1 MSINRNEE
9 LQSGNEKIFLD
20 YNVTEGSSHSL
31 NEENTIRR
39 QSQTFNDLENYSTYS
54 WTKPYT
60 IPLNVVKNRIN
71 SAYLEIIDL
80 LITYE
85 QALTRVFLNP
95 YIDPGLEESHFHI
108 WDELAKNNKDLVDEY
123 FKSNVDKTPANNE
136 VYVGGSQYFNE
147 DTGEYIDSKN
157 LENHQS
163 KKVFPEYIPFNEY
176 LYAEEH
182 GCRGCRK
189 FVKDYDR
196 VISHSVFVH
205 LFDFRYFLKL
215 LSNEAKCIKDSLL
228 YDFGDEYEDE
238 SQQQAASFYFSWA
251 EMASHHTKLIAGEL
265 TQEQD
270 LLSSSEV
277 DNISKK
283 QAAQFQAFFSIRVA
297 SYTETI
303 DNILFSLKKDLMDN
317 CEIFYDRYVTPS
329 LRFKSQVAAPL
340 ELDIQTTNL
349 RNDAPVLAEEIITA
363 VNAFKG
369 NFGSILSDMV
379 QRKTNLKSKFE
390 RLFSYNIQRKKYIN
404 YIDQLSVKAKSRPK
418 IILAI
423 TDDQYSSIFDRITID
438 HSEKQT
444 LKSNHS
450 MLDGLDQDHHPQYL
464 LRAGGRIFGDIEL
477 EDGVTIDG
485 VDISS
490 HAHTGDDGS
499 VRIKSTDIDYE
510 TPREETELFAQ
521 SVNSEFNVTINSF
534 VPDILQGGIPVVD
547 VVLDI
552 SIPDDLKDKYEF
564 EIMYIEN

>member
-1 MSINRNEE
+1 MSINRNQE
-9 LQSGNEKIFLD
+9 LQSGNERIFLD
-20 YNVTEGSSHSL
+20 YNVTEGSSNSL
-31 NEENTIRR
+31 NEESALRR
-39 QSQTFNDLENYSTYS
+39 QGETFNDLENYNTYS
-54 WTKPYT
+54 WTKPYS
-60 IPLNVVKNRIN
+60 IPLNVVKNRVN
-71 SAYLEIIDL
+71 SSYLQIIDL
-80 LITYE
+80 LEDYE
-85 QALTRVFLNP
+85 QALNKVFLNP

-108 WDELAKNNKDLVDEY
+108 WEELSKNNKSLIEEY
-123 FKSNVDKTPANNE
+123 FPSEMNTETLSQDAGDDTIIDVSFGLIDPSNQLNND
-136 VYVGGSQYFNE
+136 QA
-147 DTGEYIDSKN
+147 
-157 LENHQS
+157 
-163 KKVFPEYIPFNEY
+163 KKIYPDHIPFKQY
-176 LYAEEH
+176 LHAEEH

-251 EMASHHTKLIAGEL
+251 EMASHYTQLIAGEL
-265 TQEQD
+265 LQERD

-317 CEIFYDRYVTPS
+317 CEIFYNRYVTPS

-340 ELDIQTTNL
+340 QLDIETTNL

-379 QRKTNLKSKFE
+379 QRKSNLKNKFE

-418 IILAI
+418 IILPI
-423 TDDQYSSIFDRITID
+423 TEDKYSSIFDRITID

-450 MLDGLDQDHHPQYL
+450 MLDGLDEDHHPQYL
-464 LRAGGRIFGDIEL
+464 LRAGGRILGNIEVQ
-477 EDGVTIDG
+477 DGITIDG
-485 VDISS
+485 VDINS

-499 VRIKSTDIDYE
+499 ARIKSTDIDYE
-510 TPREETELFAQ
+510 TPREETSLFSQ

-534 VPDILQGGIPVVD
+534 VPDIRQGGVPVVD

-552 SIPDDLKDKYEF
+552 SIPDDLKDKYEY